1 MKTLLK
7 KNQIVLFVIGLM
19 VIAAGYL
26 NFTNNNNSVE
36 TGALTDSEEMASI
49 GDARLVSGEVV
60 DANSIDT
67 NSTIESN
74 GIINDV
80 TNIVTNSVSE
90 NMTNGMIGAESSNNT
105 NTIDDSNQN
114 ILEAENIVGNDI
126 ETSSQTVSNDEYF
139 TNSKLERDAM
149 YSQRVENYQNI
160 LNNTNVSEAQKKT
173 AQEEIT
179 KINNEQNAIMI
190 AENLIK
196 TKGIEN
202 LVIFVNGD
210 SINVIVKGEE
220 LEKEEIAQIQN
231 IITRELEADI
241 GNIHIMNK

>member
-1 MKTLLK
+1 MKNLLK

-60 DANSIDT
+60 DANSIDANT
-67 NSTIESN
+67 TIESN
-74 GIINDV
+74 TNVNDV

-90 NMTNGMIGAESSNNT
+90 NMTNGMIDAESANNT

-114 ILEAENIVGNDI
+114 MLEAENIVGNDI
-126 ETSSQTVSNDEYF
+126 ETSSQAVSTDEYF

-149 YSQRVENYQNI
+149 YSQRIENYQNI

-196 TKGIEN
+196 TKGIED

-210 SINVIVKGEE
+210 SINVIVKGTE

>member
-1 MKTLLK
+1 MKNLLK

-26 NFTNNNNSVE
+26 NFTNNNNSME

-60 DANSIDT
+60 DVNSIDT
-67 NSTIESN
+67 NTTIESN
-74 GIINDV
+74 SNVNDV

-90 NMTNGMIGAESSNNT
+90 NMTNGMIDAESANNT

-114 ILEAENIVGNDI
+114 MLEAENIVGNDI
-126 ETSSQTVSNDEYF
+126 ETNSQTVSTDEYF

-149 YSQRVENYQNI
+149 YSQRIENYQNI

-196 TKGIEN
+196 TKGIED

>member
-1 MKTLLK
+1 MKNLLK

-60 DANSIDT
+60 DVNSIDT
-67 NSTIESN
+67 NTTIESN
-74 GIINDV
+74 SNVNDV

-90 NMTNGMIGAESSNNT
+90 NMTNGMIDAESANNT

-114 ILEAENIVGNDI
+114 MLEAENIVGNDI
-126 ETSSQTVSNDEYF
+126 ETSSQAVSTDEYF

-149 YSQRVENYQNI
+149 YSQRIENYQNI

-196 TKGIEN
+196 TKGIED